1 MKKDRKKVEFNAF
14 ATGLLSFAIPVFVV
28 AAAFWSVGIFPGSS
42 LTLLTYD
49 LRFQLLPFYGYL
61 SNAGGPGFDG
71 LLYSMSGGLGGGF
84 FGTLALYLSP
94 FDFIY
99 SFIPVKYLADAV
111 YFMVLAKIGLCG
123 LAFCF
128 YLKKSGRNKLSG
140 LFVVILSVSY
150 ALMSYNIAYYIS
162 PMWYDGVMLLP
173 LLALAAEKVIKG
185 KKSPAFVL
193 LMTFCIISDY
203 YIAYMVALC
212 LALYVVFRLVEENG
226 ELRKSVKIFACF
238 ALHGIISAGMSLF
251 VIIPVVLDLRR
262 GKFLEGDF
270 ATNGSFIKNSFL
282 DVLSSFMSQRYS
294 GVEYDASPNI
304 FFGTLILITVL
315 FWLAYGKKEIKARLA
330 AGLIIAFYF
339 LSFILGPLDRM
350 WHGFRDPVCFSCRY
364 AFTFVFFMLV
374 FASRGIDGAANIKI
388 NISKSLKTVLIA
400 LFTLFT
406 FVELYVNASYIL
418 SQTGLDLEYTTR
430 EEFDHYT
437 DVAENLIPAD
447 LLSDPASYGRL
458 FTDYRFTNNDNAMF
472 GYDGFARFSSSYNM
486 NISDMFRHFGVD
498 TFAHT
503 FSNEG
508 ITPPVAG
515 LSGAKYFISAGRDLS
530 YIYSPMASYNGYILY
545 QNEYALPLAFEISA
559 SISGDNSAF
568 TDDPFENINTVY
580 RELLSG
586 EDVFYKAD
594 YTLTDDVFVSETEG
608 YAYRGIE
615 VRPQETGHYFLYSE
629 YEAEAE
635 ILQSNPDAKQ
645 YSYCFD
651 IGLLEGG
658 ESYIITLETT
668 GSVAEKV
675 WIYEFDVDAYI
686 EASSNVKG
694 FDLKSID
701 GRGVRFEGDVSSDS
715 EVFVSLPYED
725 GYKVYVDGKKTDYK
739 SYRDCFI
746 MIPVSA
752 GDHSIEI
759 KYFPPGLAIG
769 LILSIICVCLL
780 VLFLRNGSNDKITLN
795 GEEN

>member
-1 MKKDRKKVEFNAF
+1 MKKDRKKVELNAF
-14 ATGLLSFAIPVFVV
+14 APGLLSFAIPVFVV
-28 AAAFWSVGIFPGSS
+28 AAAFWSVGVFPGSS

-61 SNAGGPGFDG
+61 SNGGGPGFDS

-99 SFIPVKYLADAV
+99 SFVPIKYLADAV

-123 LAFCF
+123 LAFCI

-150 ALMSYNIAYYIS
+150 ALMSYNVAYYLS
-162 PMWYDGVMLLP
+162 PMWYDAVMLLP
-173 LLALAAEKVIKG
+173 LLALTVEKVIKG
-185 KKSPAFVL
+185 KKSTAFVL
-193 LMTFCIISDY
+193 MMTFCIISDY
-203 YIAYMVALC
+203 YIAYMVALS
-212 LALYVVFRLVEENG
+212 LAIYVVFRLVEEG
-226 ELRKSVKIFACF
+226 GGLRKSVKYFACF
-238 ALHGIISAGMSLF
+238 AIHGIISAGMSLF
-251 VIIPVVLDLRR
+251 VIIPVVLDFRR

-270 ATNGSFIKNSFL
+270 ATNGSFIKNSL
-282 DVLSSFMSQRYS
+282 PDVLSSFMSQRYS

-304 FFGTLILITVL
+304 FFGTLILITAL
-315 FWLAYGKKEIKARLA
+315 FWLAYGKKEIKARIA
-330 AGLIIAFYF
+330 AGIIIVFYF

-364 AFTFVFFMLV
+364 AFTFVFFMLI
-374 FASRGIDGAANIKI
+374 FASRGLATVSDIKI
-388 NISKSLKTVLIA
+388 NISKSLKNVLIA
-400 LFTLFT
+400 VFALFT
-406 FVELYVNASYIL
+406 FAELYVNASYSL

-437 DVAENLIPAD
+437 DVAENLIPEE
-447 LLSDPASYGRL
+447 LLSDPESYGRL

-515 LSGAKYFISAGRDLS
+515 LSGAKYFVSAGRDLS
-530 YIYSPMASYNGYILY
+530 YVYTPMASYNGYILY
-545 QNEYALPLAFEISA
+545 QNQYALPLAFETSSLISEENA
-559 SISGDNSAF
+559 LF

-615 VRPQETGHYFLYSE
+615 VRPQKTGHYYLYSE
-629 YEAEAE
+629 YEAEKE
-635 ILQSNPDAKQ
+635 ILKSNPEAKQ
-645 YSYCFD
+645 FSYCFD

-675 WIYEFDVDAYI
+675 WIYGLDVDAYKEI
-686 EASSNVKG
+686 SSIVNG
-694 FDLKSID
+694 FDIKSI
-701 GRGVRFEGDVSSDS
+701 GSKGIEFEGDVETDS
-715 EVFVSLPYED
+715 EIFV
-725 GYKVYVDGKKTDYK
+725 
-739 SYRDCFI
+739 
-746 MIPVSA
+746 
-752 GDHSIEI
+752 
-759 KYFPPGLAIG
+759 
-769 LILSIICVCLL
+769 
-780 VLFLRNGSNDKITLN
+780 
-795 GEEN
+795 

>member
-1 MKKDRKKVEFNAF
+1 MKKDRKKVELNAF
-14 ATGLLSFAIPVFVV
+14 APGLLSFAIPVFVV

-61 SNAGGPGFDG
+61 SNGGPGFDS

-99 SFIPVKYLADAV
+99 SIIPVKYLADAV
-111 YFMVLAKIGLCG
+111 YFMVLGKIGLCG
-123 LAFCF
+123 SAFCL
-128 YLKKSGRNKLSG
+128 YLKKSGKVRLSD
-140 LFVVILSVSY
+140 LFIVILSVSY

-173 LLALAAEKVIKG
+173 LLALVAEKVIKG

-212 LALYVVFRLVEENG
+212 LTLYIVFRLVEEG
-226 ELRKSVKIFACF
+226 RGLRKSVKIFAGF

-270 ATNGSFIKNSFL
+270 ATNGSFVKNSFF

-304 FFGTLILITVL
+304 FFGTLLLITVL
-315 FWLAYGKKEIKARLA
+315 IWLAYGKKEIKARLA

-364 AFTFVFFMLV
+364 AFTFIFFMLV
-374 FASRGIDGAANIKI
+374 FASRGMDGAANIKI

-400 LFTLFT
+400 LFALFT

-458 FTDYRFTNNDNAMF
+458 FTDYGFTNNDNAMF

-515 LSGAKYFISAGRDLS
+515 LSGAKYCISAGRDLS
-530 YIYSPMASYNGYILY
+530 YIYSPIASYNGYILY
-545 QNEYALPLAFEISA
+545 ENDYALPLAFEASA
-559 SISGDNSAF
+559 LNVNYAEF

-580 RELLSG
+580 NELISG
-586 EDVFYKAD
+586 DDVFYKAD

-615 VRPQETGHYFLYSE
+615 VRPQKTGHYFLYSE

-675 WIYEFDVDAYI
+675 WIYYFDVDAYKTASESVNGFNLSDISRRGI
-686 EASSNVKG
+686 EFKG
-694 FDLKSID
+694 SVTDDSDLFI
-701 GRGVRFEGDVSSDS
+701 
-715 EVFVSLPYED
+715 SLPYES
-725 GYKVYVDGKKTDYK
+725 GYKVYVDGKKTEYS
-739 SYRDCFI
+739 SYRDCFL
-746 MIPVSA
+746 MIPISGGEHIV
-752 GDHSIEI
+752 EMR
-759 KYFPPGLAIG
+759 YFPPGMGVG
-769 LILSIICVCLL
+769 LLLSL
-780 VLFLRNGSNDKITLN
+780 VFATVFVLCTMIHKSNA
-795 GEEN
+795 